1 MKLLRDFCCETCG
14 TVQER
19 FIDGETLAVNC
30 ACGAIANRIIGMP
43 RVALDGTDPSFPG
56 AYDKWRREQALLRT
70 FKKRPDML
78 EKAELTKKD
87 LKFIESLKL
96 EEKSEQ

>member
-1 MKLLRDFCCETCG
+1 MKTLRDYLCETCG

-30 ACGAIANRIIGMP
+30 ACGAIANRVIGMP

-56 AYDKWRREQALLRT
+56 AYDKWARIREDRARQNA
-70 FKKRPDML
+70 KKSYV
-78 EKAELTKKD
+78 E
-87 LKFIESLKL
+87 
-96 EEKSEQ
+96 

>member
-30 ACGAIANRIIGMP
+30 ACGAIAKRIIGMP
-43 RVALDGTDPSFPG
+43 KVMLDGTDASFPG
-56 AYDKWRREQALLRT
+56 AYDRWARIREDRARQNA
-70 FKKRPDML
+70 KK
-78 EKAELTKKD
+78 
-87 LKFIESLKL
+87 SYVG
-96 EEKSEQ
+96 